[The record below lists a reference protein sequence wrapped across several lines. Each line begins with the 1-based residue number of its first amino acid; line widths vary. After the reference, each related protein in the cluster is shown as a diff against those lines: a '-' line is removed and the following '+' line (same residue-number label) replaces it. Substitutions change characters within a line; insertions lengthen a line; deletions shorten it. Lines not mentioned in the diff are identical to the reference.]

1 MNAMALVYSR
11 DHRVHETVSLPRFHV
26 EEQLVDIQ
34 AASREATR
42 WMERSARLYEDGR
55 MPEGRSALGNADTL
69 IRLVEHTAYDLA
81 GAVRDCPNGLNGPDG
96 HAA

>member
-1 MNAMALVYSR
+1 MALR
-11 DHRVHETVSLPRFHV
+11 LLDRRVSESVLLPRFHV

-34 AASREATR
+34 AAAGESSR
-42 WMERSARLYEDGR
+42 WLERAARFYDEGR
-55 MPEGRSALGNADTL
+55 HPEGQQALGNADTL